1 MAMEHPS
8 ESLTFSSKAMEQKM
22 QREFKLTTLALKNRN
37 TIFMLTGVIIL
48 FGIFSYKSLP
58 KELFPEIVLPTVL
71 VQTIYPGNPPLD
83 IENLITRPLEKE
95 VEGVKG
101 VKELSSTSTQDAS
114 LIFVEFN
121 TDVDIKSALQDV
133 KDAVDKAKSELPND
147 LLQDPVVEDI
157 DFSEFP
163 IININLS
170 GDYSIE
176 QLKGY
181 AEYLE
186 DRIETVPEI
195 SKVEIRGVDERE
207 IKVNVDLLKLEA
219 YELSFDDIE
228 FAISQENVSISGGEI
243 KLGDT
248 RRSVR
253 TVGEFEDISELENII
268 IKREGQVVVYLKD
281 VAEVVD
287 GYEEAKTFTRLD
299 NQSVVSV
306 QVIKKGGENL
316 LAATDRIF
324 GILDEAKASGA
335 LPAEMTVTLTNDQ
348 SEMIRMQL
356 SNLENSMIMGVI
368 FVILVL
374 FYFLGTRN
382 ALFVGLAIPMSMF
395 LSFIIL
401 SMLGY
406 KINLIV
412 LFALILAL
420 GLLVDNAIVVV
431 ENIYRYVDKGHPPFE
446 AARLA
451 VGEVAYPIITST
463 STTLA
468 AFLPLAFWGGIT
480 GEFMKNLPITLII
493 VLTSSLFVALV
504 IIPVFSATFIKI
516 GPDRKNNMPNKKRGY
531 LIAFSLMA
539 LGGLFYLAGWNSVG
553 TLAMIFGL
561 IGLLNTV
568 FFSRAEIWF
577 QEVFLVWLEGI
588 YLRILTF
595 SLRKYNPVFF
605 FGGTFFLLIF
615 AIVFFM
621 ARDVNVT
628 FFPENEPSYI
638 NVLTEMPIGTDV
650 TATNTFVFELET
662 DIEEIIAPYRDMGIV
677 KSLLTTVGVGND
689 QNEIS
694 SVPNKALTTVSFV
707 EYELRQGVLT
717 SEVMRQMSDQ
727 LLGRYAGV
735 KLSIEKDESGP
746 PAGDPVSIEIIG
758 DEFDELLAVTDSVL
772 RLIDNSNIQGIEGL
786 SLDLDIA
793 KPEMLV
799 RLDRDKLRRYG
810 LSTYQVA
817 NTLRTALFGR
827 EVSDFKVGEDEFPI
841 NMRLKEEYRYRASS
855 LLNLSISYVDNG
867 ETIQIPL
874 SALADVEYRSTYGA
888 VKRKDM
894 NRVIT
899 LSSNVIEGYNATR
912 INEELGKLLDGYQF
926 PEGYGFSFGGEQ
938 QEQMESMA
946 FLSRAMLIALA
957 LILVILVTQFNSL
970 VKPLIIMASVLFST
984 IGVFGGIA
992 IFKMDFV
999 VVMTG
1004 IGIVSLAGVVVNNA
1018 IVLIDY
1024 IEILKKQKRK
1034 ELGLKEDEFLPVPE
1048 ATACVIEGG
1057 RTRLRPVLLTAI
1069 TTVLGLVPLAVG
1081 LNIDFGG
1088 LLREFKPN
1096 IYFGGDM
1103 VIFWGPISWTVI
1115 FGLTFATFL
1124 TLVIVPVMYK
1134 ITVNISKVINTRLI
1148 HIRKQEPNKGKI
1160 MA

>member
-1 MAMEHPS
+1 ME
-8 ESLTFSSKAMEQKM
+8 TNKI

-37 TIFMLTGVIIL
+37 TIFLLTGVIIL
-48 FGIFSYKSLP
+48 FGLFSYRSLP

-71 VQTIYPGNPPLD
+71 VRTIYPGNPPLD
-83 IENLITRPLEKE
+83 IENLITRPIEKE
-95 VEGVKG
+95 VEAVKG
-101 VKELSSTSTQDAS
+101 IKEIRSTSTQDAS

-121 TDVDIKSALQDV
+121 TDVDIKLALQDV

-147 LLQDPVVEDI
+147 LIQDPAVEDI

-176 QLKGY
+176 ELKGY

-186 DRIETVPEI
+186 EKIESVGEI

-219 YELSFDDIE
+219 YELTFDDIE
-228 FAISQENVSISGGEI
+228 FAIAQENVSISGGEI
-243 KLGDT
+243 LLGET

-253 TVGEFEDISELENII
+253 TVGEFKNIAELENII
-268 IKREGQVVVYLKD
+268 VKRDGQVVVYLKD
-281 VAEVVD
+281 LAEVVD

-299 NQSVVSV
+299 EQSVVSV
-306 QVIKKGGENL
+306 QVIKKSGENL
-316 LAATDRIF
+316 LAATDMIF
-324 GILDEAKASGA
+324 VILDEARESGA
-335 LPAEMTVTLTNDQ
+335 VPAEMTVTLTNDQ

-401 SMLGY
+401 NMLGY

-412 LFALILAL
+412 LFSLILAL

-431 ENIYRYVDKGHPPFE
+431 ENIYRYVDKGYAPFE
-446 AARLA
+446 AARAA

-493 VLTSSLFVALV
+493 VLISSLFVAL
-504 IIPVFSATFIKI
+504 IISPVFSATFIKI

-531 LIAFSLMA
+531 LIAAALMA
-539 LGGLFYLAGWNSVG
+539 LGGLFYLARWNTVG
-553 TLAMIFGL
+553 SLAMIFGI
-561 IGLLNTV
+561 IGLLNTA
-568 FFSRAEIWF
+568 FFRKAELWF
-577 QEVFLVWLEGI
+577 QEVFLAWLEGI
-588 YLRILTF
+588 YLKILTF

-605 FGGTFFLLIF
+605 FIGTFFLLIF
-615 AIVFFM
+615 TIGFFM

-638 NVLTEMPIGTDV
+638 NVITEMPIGTDIS
-650 TATNTFVFELET
+650 ATNAFVFELEE
-662 DIEEIIAPYRDMGIV
+662 DVEEIIAPYREMDII
-677 KSLLTTVGVGND
+677 KSVLTTVGVGNE
-689 QNEIS
+689 QFETS

-707 EYELRQGVLT
+707 EYELRKGIIT
-717 SEVMRQMSDQ
+717 STIMREMSDK
-727 LLGRYAGV
+727 LLGRYPGV
-735 KLSIEKDESGP
+735 KLAIEKDESGP
-746 PAGDPVSIEIIG
+746 PAGDPISVEIIG
-758 DEFDELLAVTDSVL
+758 DEFETLLAVSDSVL
-772 RLIDNSNIQGIEGL
+772 RLIDESDIQGIEGI
-786 SLDLDIA
+786 SMDLDIG
-793 KPEMLV
+793 KPELLV
-799 RLDRDKLRRYG
+799 SLDRDKLRRYG
-810 LSTYQVA
+810 LSTFQVA

-827 EVSDFKVGEDEFPI
+827 EVSDFKVGEEEYPI
-841 NMRLKEEYRYRASS
+841 NMRLKEEYRYNSSS
-855 LLNLSISYVDNG
+855 LLNLSLSFMDDG
-867 ETIQIPL
+867 QTIQIPL
-874 SALADVEYRSTYGA
+874 SAIADVEYRSTYGA
-888 VKRKDM
+888 VNRKDL

-912 INEELGKLLDGYQF
+912 INAELGALLSAYSF
-926 PEGYGFSFGGEQ
+926 PEGYGFAFGGEQ
-938 QEQMESMA
+938 AEQMESMA
-946 FLSRAMLIALA
+946 FLSRAMLIALS

-970 VKPLIIMASVLFST
+970 VKPVIIMASVLFST

-992 IFKMDFV
+992 TFKMDFV

-1034 ELGLKEDEFLPVPE
+1034 DLGLKEGEFLPVSD
-1048 ATACVIEGG
+1048 ATQCVIEGG

-1069 TTVLGLVPLAVG
+1069 TTVLGLIPLAVG

-1096 IYFGGDM
+1096 IFFGGDM

-1134 ITVNISKVINTRLI
+1134 ITVNISKMINTRVI
-1148 HIRKQEPNKGKI
+1148 KIRKQELITQEILK
-1160 MA
+1160 

>member
-1 MAMEHPS
+1 METKK
-8 ESLTFSSKAMEQKM
+8 L
-22 QREFKLTTLALKNRN
+22 QREFKLTTAALKNRN
-37 TIFMLTGVIIL
+37 TVFLLTFAIIL
-48 FGIFSYKSLP
+48 YGIISYRNLP

-71 VQTIYPGNPPLD
+71 VSTFYPGNPPLD
-83 IENLITRPLEKE
+83 IENLITRPIEKE
-95 VEGVKG
+95 VEAVKG
-101 VKELSSTSTQDAS
+101 IKEIRSTSTQDAS

-121 TDVDIKSALQDV
+121 TDVDIKTALQDV
-133 KDAVDKAKSELPND
+133 KDAVDKAKSELPGD

-170 GDYSIE
+170 GDYSVE
-176 QLKGY
+176 ELKTY
-181 AEYLE
+181 AEFLE
-186 DRIETVPEI
+186 DRIESVSEI

-219 YELSFDDIE
+219 YEISFDDIE
-228 FAISQENVSISGGEI
+228 FAIAQENVSISGGEI

-253 TVGEFEDISELENII
+253 TVGEFTDISELENII
-268 IKREGQVVVYLKD
+268 IKREGQVAVYLKD
-281 VAEVVD
+281 LAEVVD

-299 NQSVVSV
+299 QKAVVSV
-306 QVIKKGGENL
+306 QVIKKSGENL
-316 LAATDRIF
+316 LAATDKIF
-324 GILDEAKASGA
+324 MILDEAKASGA
-335 LPAEMTVTLTNDQ
+335 VPAEMTVTLTNDQ

-382 ALFVGLAIPMSMF
+382 ALFVGLAIPLSMF
-395 LSFIIL
+395 LSFTIL

-412 LFALILAL
+412 LFSLILAL

-431 ENIYRYVDKGHPPFE
+431 ENIYRYVDKGYAPFE
-446 AARLA
+446 AARAA
-451 VGEVAYPIITST
+451 VGEVAFPIITST

-504 IIPVFSATFIKI
+504 IIPVFSATFIRI
-516 GPDRKNNMPNKKRGY
+516 GPDRKNNMPNTKRGY
-531 LIAFSLMA
+531 LIAAILIA
-539 LGGLFYLAGWNSVG
+539 LGGLFYLAGWNTAGS
-553 TLAMIFGL
+553 LAVIFGI
-561 IGLLNTV
+561 IGLLNAA
-568 FFSRAEIWF
+568 FFRKAEIWF
-577 QEVFLVWLEGI
+577 QGVFLVWLERV

-605 FGGTFFLLIF
+605 FLGTIFLLIF
-615 AIVFFM
+615 AIGFFM

-638 NVLTEMPIGTDV
+638 NIITEMPIGTDI
-650 TATNTFVFELET
+650 TATNAFVYELEQ
-662 DIEEIIAPYRDMGIV
+662 DIEEIIAPYREMGII
-677 KSLLTTVGVGND
+677 KSVLTTVGVGNE
-689 QNEIS
+689 QFES
-694 SVPNKALTTVSFV
+694 GSVPNKALTTVSFV
-707 EYELRQGVLT
+707 EYELRQGVVT
-717 SEVMRQMSDQ
+717 SEIMREMSDK
-727 LLGRYAGV
+727 LLLRYPGV
-735 KLSIEKDESGP
+735 KLAIEKDESGP
-746 PAGDPVSIEIIG
+746 PAGDPISVEIIG
-758 DEFDELLAVTDSVL
+758 DEFETLLAVTDSIL
-772 RLIDNSNIQGIEGL
+772 RRIDESNIQGIEGI
-786 SLDLDIA
+786 SMDLDIG
-793 KPEMLV
+793 KPELLV

-810 LSTYQVA
+810 LSTFQVA

-827 EVSDFKVGEDEFPI
+827 EVSDFKVGEEEYPI
-841 NMRLKEEYRYRASS
+841 NMRLKEEYRYNSAS
-855 LLNLSISYVDNG
+855 LLNLSLSFMEDG
-867 ETIQIPL
+867 QTIQIPL
-874 SALADVEYRSTYGA
+874 SAIADVEYRSTYGA
-888 VKRKDM
+888 VNRKDL

-912 INEELGKLLDGYQF
+912 INAELAVLLSSYNF
-926 PEGYGFSFGGEQ
+926 PEGYGFAFGGEQ
-938 QEQMESMA
+938 QEQMESMV
-946 FLSRAMLIALA
+946 FLSRAMLIALS
-957 LILVILVTQFNSL
+957 LILLILVTQFNSL
-970 VKPLIIMASVLFST
+970 IKPLIIMVSVLFST

-992 IFKMDFV
+992 TFKMDFV

-1024 IEILKKQKRK
+1024 IEILKRQKRK
-1034 ELGLKEDEFLPVPE
+1034 ELGLKEGEFLPVAA
-1048 ATACVIEGG
+1048 ATECVIEGG

-1069 TTVLGLVPLAVG
+1069 TTVLGLIPLAIG

-1088 LLREFKPN
+1088 LLSEFKPN
-1096 IYFGGDM
+1096 LYFGGDM

-1134 ITVNISKVINTRLI
+1134 ITVNISKLINTRLI
-1148 HIRKQEPNKGKI
+1148 KIRKQELTN
-1160 MA
+1160 A

>member
-1 MAMEHPS
+1 ME
-8 ESLTFSSKAMEQKM
+8 TKKI
-22 QREFKLTTLALKNRN
+22 QREFRLTTVALKNRN
-37 TIFMLTGVIIL
+37 TIFILTGVIIL
-48 FGIFSYKSLP
+48 FGLFSYRSLP

-71 VQTIYPGNPPLD
+71 VRTIYPGNPPLD
-83 IENLITRPLEKE
+83 IENLITRPIEKE
-95 VEGVKG
+95 VESVKG
-101 VKELSSTSTQDAS
+101 IKEISSISTQDAS

-121 TDVDIKSALQDV
+121 TDVDIKLALQDV

-147 LLQDPVVEDI
+147 LLQDPAVEDI

-176 QLKGY
+176 ELKNY

-186 DRIETVPEI
+186 DRIESVGEI

-219 YELSFDDIE
+219 YELTFDDIE
-228 FAISQENVSISGGEI
+228 FAIAQENVSISGGEI
-243 KLGDT
+243 KLGDI
-248 RRSVR
+248 RRSIR
-253 TVGEFEDISELENII
+253 TLGEFDTMEDLENII
-268 IKREGQVVVYLKD
+268 VKRDEQVVVYLKD
-281 VAEVVD
+281 LAEVVD
-287 GYEEAKTFTRLD
+287 GYEDPKTYTRLD
-299 NQSVVSV
+299 NQPVVSV

-316 LAATDRIF
+316 LAATDKIF
-324 GILDEAKASGA
+324 AILDETRASGA
-335 LPAEMTVTLTNDQ
+335 IPAEMSVTLTNDQ

-401 SMLGY
+401 NMLGY

-412 LFALILAL
+412 LFSLILAL

-431 ENIYRYVDKGHPPFE
+431 ENIYRYVDLGNTPFE
-446 AARLA
+446 AAKRA
-451 VGEVAYPIITST
+451 VGEVAFPIITST

-493 VLTSSLFVALV
+493 VLTSSLFVALI

-531 LIAFSLMA
+531 LIAGIL
-539 LGGLFYLAGWNSVG
+539 LGLAALFYLAGWNTAGS
-553 TLAMIFGL
+553 LAAIFGL
-561 IGLLNTV
+561 IGLLNTL
-568 FFSRAEIWF
+568 FFSRAEQWF
-577 QEVFLVWLEGI
+577 QEVFLLWLEGI
-588 YLRILTF
+588 YLKILKF
-595 SLRKYNPVFF
+595 SLRKYNPVLFF
-605 FGGTFFLLIF
+605 IGTFFLLIF
-615 AIVFFM
+615 AVGFFM

-638 NVLTEMPIGTDV
+638 NVISEMPIGTDI
-650 TATNTFVFELET
+650 TATNDFVFELER
-662 DIEEIIAPYRDMGIV
+662 DIEEIIQPYREADII

-689 QNEIS
+689 QFESGN
-694 SVPNKALTTVSFV
+694 VPNMALTTLSFV
-707 EYELRQGVLT
+707 EYELRKGVET
-717 SEVMRQMSDQ
+717 SRIMREMSDE
-727 LLGRYAGV
+727 LLGRYPGV
-735 KLSIEKDESGP
+735 KLAIEKDDTGP
-746 PAGDPVSIEIIG
+746 PAGDPISLEIIG
-758 DEFDELLAVTDSVL
+758 DEFEQLLMVTDSVL
-772 RLIDNSNIQGIEGL
+772 RLIDESAIEGIEGL
-786 SLDLDIA
+786 SMDLDVG
-793 KPEMLV
+793 KPELLV

-810 LSTYQVA
+810 LSTFQVA

-827 EVSDFKVGEDEFPI
+827 EVSDFKVGEEEYPI
-841 NMRLKEEYRYRASS
+841 NMRLKEEYRYNSSS
-855 LLNLSISYVDNG
+855 LLNLGISFMEDG
-867 ETIQIPL
+867 QTIQIPL
-874 SALADVEYRSTYGA
+874 SAIADVEYQSTYGA
-888 VKRKDM
+888 VNRKDL

-899 LSSNVIEGYNATR
+899 LSSNVIAGYNATR
-912 INEELGKLLDGYQF
+912 INAELAVLLSGFEF

-938 QEQMESMA
+938 QEQIESMQ

-970 VKPLIIMASVLFST
+970 VKPVIIMASVLFST

-992 IFKMDFV
+992 TFRMDFV

-1024 IEILKKQKRK
+1024 IELLKSNRRR
-1034 ELGLKEDEFLPVPE
+1034 ELGLKEGEYLSVQD
-1048 ATACVIEGG
+1048 ATESIIEGG

-1069 TTVLGLVPLAVG
+1069 TTVLGLIPLAIG

-1088 LLREFKPN
+1088 MLSEFKPN
-1096 IYFGGDM
+1096 LYFGGDM

-1134 ITVNISKVINTRLI
+1134 ITVQISKLFNTRFIKL
-1148 HIRKQEPNKGKI
+1148 RKE
-1160 MA
+1160 A

>member
-1 MAMEHPS
+1 
-8 ESLTFSSKAMEQKM
+8 MEQEKKI

-37 TIFMLTGVIIL
+37 TIFLLTGVIIL
-48 FGIFSYKSLP
+48 FGLFSYRSLP
-58 KELFPEIVLPTVL
+58 KELFPEIVLPTIL
-71 VQTIYPGNPPLD
+71 VRTIYPGNPPLD
-83 IENLITRPLEKE
+83 IENLITRPVEKE
-95 VEGVKG
+95 VETVKG
-101 VKELSSTSTQDAS
+101 IKEIRSTSTQDAS

-121 TDVDIKSALQDV
+121 TDVDIKIALQDV

-147 LLQDPVVEDI
+147 LLQDPLVEDI

-176 QLKGY
+176 ELKGY

-186 DRIETVPEI
+186 ERIESVAEI

-219 YELSFDDIE
+219 YELTFDDIE
-228 FAISQENVSISGGEI
+228 FAIAQENVSISGGEI

-253 TVGEFEDISELENII
+253 TIGEFKNISELENII
-268 IKREGQVVVYLKD
+268 VKREGQVVVYLKD
-281 VAEVVD
+281 LADVVD
-287 GYEEAKTFTRLD
+287 AYEEAKTFTRLD
-299 NQSVVSV
+299 EQSVVSV
-306 QVIKKGGENL
+306 QVIKKSGENL

-324 GILDEAKASGA
+324 EILDEAKESGA
-335 LPAEMTVTLTNDQ
+335 MPAELNVTLTNDQ

-356 SNLENSMIMGVI
+356 SNLENSIIMGVI

-401 SMLGY
+401 NMLGY

-412 LFALILAL
+412 LFSLILAL

-431 ENIYRYVDKGHPPFE
+431 ENIYRYVDKGYAPFQ
-446 AARLA
+446 AARAA

-493 VLTSSLFVALV
+493 VLTSSLFVALI
-504 IIPVFSATFIKI
+504 IIPVFSATFIRI

-531 LIAFSLMA
+531 LIAAALIG
-539 LGGLFYLAGWNSVG
+539 LGGLFYLARWNSVG
-553 TLAMIFGL
+553 SLAMIFGV
-561 IGLLNTV
+561 IGLLNAA
-568 FFSRAEIWF
+568 FFNRAELWF
-577 QEVFLVWLEGI
+577 QEVFLVWLEGV
-588 YLRILTF
+588 YLKVLTF
-595 SLRKYNPVFF
+595 SLRKYNPIFF
-605 FGGTFFLLIF
+605 FIGTFFLLIF
-615 AIVFFM
+615 TLGFFM
-621 ARDVNVT
+621 VRDVNVT
-628 FFPENEPSYI
+628 FFPENEPAYI
-638 NVLTEMPIGTDV
+638 NVITEMPIGTDV
-650 TATNTFVFELET
+650 TVTNAFVFELEE
-662 DIEEIIAPYRDMGIV
+662 DIEEIIAPYREMDII
-677 KSLLTTVGVGND
+677 KSVLTTVGVGNE
-689 QNEIS
+689 QFETS
-694 SVPNKALTTVSFV
+694 SVPDKALTTVSFV
-707 EYELRQGVLT
+707 EYELRKGVIT
-717 SEVMRQMSDQ
+717 SEIMREMSDK
-727 LLGRYAGV
+727 LLNRYPGV

-746 PAGDPVSIEIIG
+746 PAGDPISVEIIG
-758 DEFDELLAVTDSVL
+758 DEFETLLAVSDSVL
-772 RLIDNSNIQGIEGL
+772 RLIDESGIQGIEGI
-786 SLDLDIA
+786 SMDLDIG
-793 KPEMLV
+793 KPELLV

-810 LSTYQVA
+810 LSTFQVA

-827 EVSDFKVGEDEFPI
+827 EVSDFKVGEEEYPI
-841 NMRLKEEYRYRASS
+841 NMRLKEEYRYNSSS
-855 LLNLSISYVDNG
+855 LLNLSVSYMDDG
-867 ETIQIPL
+867 QTIQVPL
-874 SALADVEYRSTYGA
+874 SAIADVEYRSTYGA
-888 VKRKDM
+888 VNRKDL

-912 INEELGKLLDGYQF
+912 INAELATLLSDYSF
-926 PEGYGFSFGGEQ
+926 PEGYSFAFGGEQ

-970 VKPLIIMASVLFST
+970 VKPVIIMASVIFST

-992 IFKMDFV
+992 AFKMDFV

-1034 ELGLKEDEFLPVPE
+1034 DLGLKEGEFLPVHH

-1069 TTVLGLVPLAVG
+1069 TTVLGLIPLAIG
-1081 LNIDFGG
+1081 LNIDFAG

-1134 ITVNISKVINTRLI
+1134 ITVNISKLINTRLI
-1148 HIRKQEPNKGKI
+1148 KIRKHEAETEGI
-1160 MA
+1160 AL